1 MYQIVVP
8 GIGNLVF
15 EHLLLDMNGTVSTDG
30 LLIPGVKWRI
40 IKLREKLNIYLV
52 TADTFGSASSAASQ
66 MGVNLK
72 VVSPLNGLQDKEEL
86 VAVLGSSRTIAI
98 GNGFNDVSMLK
109 TAGLSIVVIG
119 QEGCS
124 VDALKN
130 AMIAVRD
137 IRDALDLILEP
148 RRLIA
153 TLRT

>member
-1 MYQIVVP
+1 MYQVVVP
-8 GIGNLVF
+8 GIGDLIF

-30 LLIPGVKWRI
+30 LLIPGVRWRV

-52 TADTFGSASSAASQ
+52 TADTFGSASNAASQ
-66 MGVNLK
+66 MGVDLK
-72 VVSPLNGLQDKEEL
+72 VVSPLNGAQDKEEL
-86 VAVLGSSRTIAI
+86 VAGLGSSRTIAI

-130 AMIAVRD
+130 ARIAVRD

>member
-8 GIGNLVF
+8 GIGELIF

-30 LLIPGVKWRI
+30 FLIPGVKWRV
-40 IKLREKLNIYLV
+40 IKLRENLNIYLV
-52 TADTFGSASSAASQ
+52 TADTFGSANNAASQ
-66 MGVNLK
+66 MGVDLK
-72 VVSPLNGLQDKEEL
+72 VVSPLNGTQDKEEL

-130 AMIAVRD
+130 ARIAVRD